1 MARKYNGRGS
11 VFGAPPGAPVST
23 DLGLLLMALIWGVN
37 FPVIKV
43 SLGELSPL
51 AFNALRFSMASL
63 TVLGIVGA
71 KGWVPWPDRQD
82 WPLVLF
88 LGLLGN
94 VVYQG
99 FFIFGID
106 ATFAGNAAIL
116 LATIPLWTLILS
128 TLLGHER
135 PGPRVWTGV
144 LVALVGMVLVV
155 LGGEAGVHLGSDT
168 FRGDLLIVGAALTW
182 SMYTVGSRNLLEK
195 YGSLPVTAWTLWV
208 GSSGL
213 ILLGIPSL
221 LRTPFPSTSALAWM
235 GVGYAGILAIGLA
248 YLLWYRGVQRIGSS
262 RTAVYQNLTPVI
274 ALVAAWIWL
283 GETPL
288 PLQLAG
294 ALAVLVGLALA
305 RMGGEKN
312 KRPHQGR

>member
-1 MARKYNGRGS
+1 
-11 VFGAPPGAPVST
+11 
-23 DLGLLLMALIWGVN
+23 MALIWGVN

-51 AFNALRFSMASL
+51 AFNALRFSLASL
-63 TVLGIVGA
+63 TVLGIVSA
-71 KGWVPWPDRQD
+71 KGWVPWPDRPD
-82 WPLVLF
+82 WARVF
-88 LGLLGN
+88 LLGILGN
-94 VVYQG
+94 LVYQG

-116 LATIPLWTLILS
+116 LATIPLWTIILS

-135 PGPRVWTGV
+135 PSPMVWTGI
-144 LVALVGMVLVV
+144 LVALFGMILVV
-155 LGGEAGVHLGSDT
+155 LGGEEGVNLASES

-182 SMYTVGSRNLLEK
+182 SLYTVGSRSLLEK
-195 YGSLPVTAWTLWV
+195 YGSLPVTAWTLWI
-208 GSSGL
+208 GSGGL

-221 LRTPFPSTSALAWM
+221 LQTPILSTSAPAWI
-235 GVGYAGILAIGLA
+235 GVGYAGIFAIGLA

-274 ALVAAWIWL
+274 ALVVAWIWL

-294 ALAVLVGLALA
+294 AVAVLVGLALA

-312 KRPHQGR
+312 EPS

>member
-1 MARKYNGRGS
+1 
-11 VFGAPPGAPVST
+11 VST

-43 SLGELSPL
+43 SLDELSPL
-51 AFNALRFSMASL
+51 AFNGLRFSLASL

-82 WPLVLF
+82 WARVIF

-135 PGPRVWTGV
+135 PGPMVWTGV

-155 LGGEAGVHLGSDT
+155 LGGEAGVNLDSDT

-195 YGSLPVTAWTLWV
+195 YGSLPVTAWTLWI
-208 GSSGL
+208 GSVGL

-221 LRTPFPSTSALAWM
+221 LQTPILSTSSRAWI

-262 RTAVYQNLTPVI
+262 RTAVYQNLTPVV
-274 ALVAAWIWL
+274 ALVVAWIWL

-294 ALAVLVGLALA
+294 ASAVLAGLALA
-305 RMGGEKN
+305 RVGRDRN
-312 KRPHQGR
+312 KQPAEGR